1 MCQICSWYK
10 FDITYNLN
18 MSKFFDNT
26 DLDINKAESIVSSTL
41 NKCDDGEL
49 YLENSKSEAII
60 LDDNKIKSSNFTN
73 DVGYGFR
80 AITGDVV
87 AYSHS
92 NDISENSLKNSSAN
106 LKSSLSSNKGNYD
119 NQIKNLEI
127 ANNLFQLYE
136 YCRAQIIQAFCIND
150 YTNLKK
156 ARAALD
162 EIIIA
167 WDTMCSKSDA

>member
-1 MCQICSWYK
+1 
-10 FDITYNLN
+10 

-26 DLDINKAESIVSSTL
+26 DLDISKAENIVSSTL

-60 LDDNKIKSSNFTN
+60 LDDNKIKSSNFTT

-92 NDISENSLKNSSAN
+92 NDISENSLRNSSAN
-106 LKSSLSSNKGNYD
+106 LKSTLFSNKGNYD
-119 NQIKNLEI
+119 RQIKRTNQKFYKEI
-127 ANNLFQLYE
+127 DPIENKSMDSKIKLLNEINNISE
-136 YCRAQIIQAFCIND
+136 
-150 YTNLKK
+150 K
-156 ARAALD
+156 
-162 EIIIA
+162 IIILLNF
-167 WDTMCSKSDA
+167 K